1 MNEIDKKYPLKLN
14 PDYYVV
20 SANDLIKGKQKMT
33 LREAQ
38 LLYAAMAQIVKEDKE
53 FKTYTTT
60 VTELADFMGI
70 SASNLYRDLKSI
82 CKSLL
87 QRVVEIRM
95 NDKTGKESKW
105 KAFQWISCAEYDNGT
120 ITIRLNDEIQP
131 FLIDLVSHYSQ
142 TLLGTLCAFKSYYA
156 IRLYQ
161 LIVCERG
168 EHPYKSKE
176 EWEFTC
182 DELREFFQ
190 IEKNEYSR
198 PRDLLNRTIKS
209 AIKELNESDFAHI
222 WDYEEIHGP
231 GKGSPLAG
239 VRFKATIFKD
249 KEEKEWYLNKCVPLL
264 NAANAVLN
272 TANAGKL

>member
-1 MNEIDKKYPLKLN
+1 MPEPNKKYPLKLN

-20 SANDLIKGKQKMT
+20 SANALIKGKQKMT

-38 LLYAAMAQIVKEDKE
+38 LLYAAMAQIVKEDKG

-60 VTELADFMGI
+60 VPELAEFMGV
-70 SASNLYRDLKSI
+70 SASNLYRDLKPI

-87 QRVVEIRM
+87 QRVVEIKM

-142 TLLGTLCAFKSYYA
+142 TLLGTLCSFKSYYA

-161 LIVCERG
+161 LIVCEKG
-168 EHPYKSKE
+168 EHPNKPKE
-176 EWEFTC
+176 KWAFTC
-182 DELREFFQ
+182 EELREFFQ
-190 IEKNEYSR
+190 IEKNEYTR
-198 PRDLLNRTIKS
+198 PRDLLNRTIKA
-209 AIKELNESDFAHI
+209 AIKELNSSDFAYI
-222 WDYEEIHGP
+222 SDYEEIKGP
-231 GKGSPLAG
+231 GKGSPLTG
-239 VRFKATIFKD
+239 VRFKAMIFKD
-249 KEEKEWYLNKCVPLL
+249 KNEKEWYLKRCLPILSEIPR
-264 NAANAVLN
+264 
-272 TANAGKL
+272 